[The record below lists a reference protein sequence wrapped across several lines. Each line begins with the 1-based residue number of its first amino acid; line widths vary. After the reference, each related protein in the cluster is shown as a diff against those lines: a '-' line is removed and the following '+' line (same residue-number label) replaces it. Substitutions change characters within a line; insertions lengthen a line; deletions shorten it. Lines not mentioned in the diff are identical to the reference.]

1 MQHVDQLTS
10 INSWLARAL
19 NTSIP
24 TWKPPSDV
32 AVLLARRL
40 QSRVVVGERL
50 SHARVVVD
58 PLVPRRAPHR
68 VLDVGGA
75 RAAVAV
81 DLLDLG
87 APPAALGVVDL
98 DLRARL
104 DPAQAVAA
112 LTLCFRQECLAWWQ
126 RFRLLVQLLAIPMAA
141 LLLSLAS

>member
-1 MQHVDQLTS
+1 ML
-10 INSWLARAL
+10 
-19 NTSIP
+19 
-24 TWKPPSDV
+24 
-32 AVLLARRL
+32 
-40 QSRVVVGERL
+40 VVGERL

-87 APPAALGVVDL
+87 APPAALGEVDL

-112 LTLCFRQECLAWWQ
+112 LTLCFRLECLAWWQ

-141 LLLSLAS
+141 LLLALAS